1 MFIGFSQYYYLT
13 NNGDLEDLV
22 PAFYENYT
30 KPKSCSVYLRN
41 QEDGITITHSTMNDY
56 VFMLR
61 VFKTYNFPTRDSRVG
76 SEMITFSSRPA
87 DLNSKDDYYVL
98 SSGLRV
104 LETSLDN
111 FNNDNYKDLN
121 PLTVPCWLRA
131 TLACNLA
138 RTGSEWIDYFSKY
151 NSGTHTNQWVI
162 VDQTQLATRKNAI
175 LFF

>member
-1 MFIGFSQYYYLT
+1 
-13 NNGDLEDLV
+13 
-22 PAFYENYT
+22 
-30 KPKSCSVYLRN
+30 
-41 QEDGITITHSTMNDY
+41 MNDY

-61 VFKTYNFPTRDSRVG
+61 VFKTYNFPSRDPRVG

-111 FNNDNYKDLN
+111 FNPENYKELN

-138 RTGSEWIDYFSKY
+138 RTG
-151 NSGTHTNQWVI
+151 T
-162 VDQTQLATRKNAI
+162 
-175 LFF
+175 